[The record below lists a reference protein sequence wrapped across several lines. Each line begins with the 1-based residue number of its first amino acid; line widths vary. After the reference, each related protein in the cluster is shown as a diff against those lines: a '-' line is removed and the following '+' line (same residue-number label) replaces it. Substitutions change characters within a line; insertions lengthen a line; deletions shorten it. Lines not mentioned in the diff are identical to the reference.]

1 MSDGVRRGHSV
12 SEAAAAA
19 YEYGVSGVE
28 ALRRR
33 LEGFDGWLREER
45 QRVVEREHE
54 GERVLCLELWVRDHS
69 DIRARWEARW
79 HRRPHPPTQYMW
91 LTQLRFPVERDWTE
105 EEIDEAVERTREH
118 ARAIKW
124 SEGLERSP
132 DPPPPGYED
141 TDYDQMDWLMDMKHQ
156 LWWRIKV

>member
-1 MSDGVRRGHSV
+1 MSDAGRRGHSV

-33 LEGFDGWLREER
+33 LEGFDGWLTEER
-45 QRVVEREHE
+45 QRVMECERD
-54 GERVLCLELWVRDHS
+54 GERQLCLQIWGRDHS

-79 HRRPHPPTQYMW
+79 HRRPHPPTQYKW
-91 LTQLRFPVERDWTE
+91 LTQLRFPIEREWTE
-105 EEIDEAVERTREH
+105 AEIEEALAQAAHH
-118 ARAIKW
+118 AREIKRLECL
-124 SEGLERSP
+124 SESP